1 MRALC
6 WVGRAIG
13 WLLILAGLAAL
24 GRDGFQWLDT
34 GAWQSVPFGQVW
46 ADLHRN
52 SLLLLQPALERH
64 VAEFLWDPVMTT
76 ILLAPAWLVFLAP
89 GIGLLLLTAPRR
101 RSRTFRSR

>member
-24 GRDGFQWLDT
+24 GRDSFQWLDT
-34 GAWQSVPFGQVW
+34 GTWQSVLFGQVW
-46 ADLHRN
+46 ADLHRD

-89 GIGLLLLTAPRR
+89 GIALLLITAPRR